1 MVVELKNN
9 RQERFAKEY
18 LIDLNATQAAI
29 RAGYSEKT
37 ARSQGQ
43 RLLTNVDIQT
53 RISELMNER
62 SRRTEITADR
72 VIQEIAK
79 IAFADVSEY
88 MAWNQD
94 GNITMFPSADLDT
107 SVIQSIKSNRTLRPI
122 GDEEE
127 VIDASLEM
135 KFHPKLK
142 ALELLYNHVNGSD
155 KLSKAQVRKAI
166 AEARIIENKA
176 DKLTAGGKVNDLLQA
191 LLDVKSGGDGSNE
204 TEI

>member
-1 MVVELKNN
+1 MVELKNN
-9 RQERFAKEY
+9 KQEQFAKEY

-29 RAGYSEKT
+29 RAGYSRKT
-37 ARSQGQ
+37 AYSQGQ
-43 RLLTNVDIQT
+43 RLLKNVEIQT

-79 IAFADVSEY
+79 IAFSDIGEY
-88 MAWNQD
+88 MTWDQD
-94 GNITMFPSADLDT
+94 GNITMLSSDNLDT
-107 SVIQSIKSNRTLRPI
+107 SVIQAIKSNRTLRPI
-122 GDEEE
+122 GDGEE
-127 VIDASLEM
+127 VIDSSLEV

-166 AEARIIENKA
+166 AEAKIIENKA
-176 DKLTAGGKVNDLLQA
+176 DKLTAGGKVNNLLQA
-191 LLDVKSGGDGSNE
+191 LLDVKSGGDGSNG
-204 TEI
+204 TEV

>member
-1 MVVELKNN
+1 MVELKNN
-9 RQERFAKEY
+9 KQEQFAKEY

-29 RAGYSEKT
+29 RAGYSSKT
-37 ARSQGQ
+37 AYSQGQ
-43 RLLTNVDIQT
+43 RLLKNVEIQT

-79 IAFADVSEY
+79 IAFSDIGEY
-88 MAWNQD
+88 MTWDQD
-94 GNITMFPSADLDT
+94 GNITMLSSDNLDT
-107 SVIQSIKSNRTLRPI
+107 SVIRAIKSNRTLRPI
-122 GDEEE
+122 GDGEE
-127 VIDASLEM
+127 VIDSSLEV

-166 AEARIIENKA
+166 AEAKIIENKA

-191 LLDVKSGGDGSNE
+191 LLDVKSGGDVSNE
-204 TEI
+204 AEV